1 MSTTNQIKKRG
12 KEFVR
17 GKAFPLAFN
26 LVFIALIMELVMGMV
41 VNGSGRMSWVR
52 EVAAGEVT
60 ATMGQVR
67 SMLLGLL
74 GVQFVMDIILG
85 VFMIG
90 SAWAFVQ
97 WRVTNTPPKHQYK
110 ASMRFWRG
118 DVVKDSVV
126 LIAARLFFVA
136 LWSLLLVIPGII
148 KQYGYSQATFLYA
161 EDVAAGRPIQSAGT
175 YLKDSTKLMRGHK
188 MQLFALQFSFLGWF
202 ILDMLTMKMSSLY
215 SRPYY
220 TAALSEFYLALR
232 VQYQVDNDKQ

>member
-1 MSTTNQIKKRG
+1 MSTTKQIKSRG

-26 LVFIALIMELVMGMV
+26 LVFIGLIMELILGMV
-41 VNGSGRMSWVR
+41 INSSGRMSWVR
-52 EVAAGEVT
+52 AVAAGEMT
-60 ATMGQVR
+60 ATINQIR

-74 GVQFVMDIILG
+74 GVQFIMDVVLG

-90 SAWAFVQ
+90 ASWAFVQ
-97 WRVTNTPPKHQYK
+97 WRVTNTPPKNQYK
-110 ASMRFWRG
+110 ASMRFWRK

-136 LWSLLLVIPGII
+136 LWSLLLFIPGVI

-161 EDVAAGRPIQSAGT
+161 EDVAAGRSIKSAGT
-175 YLKDSTKLMRGHK
+175 YLKDSTRLMRGHK
-188 MQLFALQFSFLGWF
+188 MQLFALQLSFIGWF
-202 ILDMLTMKMSSLY
+202 ILDLITMKMSALY

-232 VQYQVDNDKQ
+232 VQHQVDNDKQ